1 MTAALRNLTGI
12 RFSLFVIDAD
22 GAAAFLAESSL
33 ERFTLAVSAEKAA
46 AATPQGLLL

>member
-1 MTAALRNLTGI
+1 LRIVTGI
-12 RFSLFVIDAD
+12 RFSLFAVDAD
-22 GAAAFLAESSL
+22 GPAALLIESSL